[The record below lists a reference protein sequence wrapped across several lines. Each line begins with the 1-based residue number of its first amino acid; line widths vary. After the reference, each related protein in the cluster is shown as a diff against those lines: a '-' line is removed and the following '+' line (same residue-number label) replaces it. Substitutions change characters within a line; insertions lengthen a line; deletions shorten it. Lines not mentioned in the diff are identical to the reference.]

1 MGKADVYES
10 DYLENEEIFADLV
23 NGVLYNGEQV
33 EKKEKMEEY
42 RDRYEDLSREAKILL
57 SKLTNI
63 KKIPGVEKEEFERGE
78 FDMCKAFEDMK
89 EEGKIEGRAEGKIE
103 GRAEGKAEER
113 ENGIRSALNIIKEF
127 SGSREQGISALIKE
141 YSLSREN
148 AMEKVALYW

>member
-33 EKKEKMEEY
+33 KKKEKMEEY